1 MAFYWTAKGNFY
13 AKLWASHAQTVNG
26 TTDSRGSVTTVCL
39 SAGLILQTR
48 TMCARNGRREM
59 TAGEKIRKRRL
70 ELGITQKDVS
80 RMIGTT
86 GAYVSAV
93 EKQKRGVKK
102 ETRLAKFAEALQC
115 SVNDLKSDV
124 PKGMVDPTNDEF
136 GAVCN
141 CAVRYCLGRR
151 SYMPSLVCRYIISL
165 LPELTEKTL
174 DCFERDIAERKR
186 TGFDFGDSCDYETW
200 DAFYKAVCGEIEGR
214 KDNG

>member
-1 MAFYWTAKGNFY
+1 M
-13 AKLWASHAQTVNG
+13 
-26 TTDSRGSVTTVCL
+26 TT
-39 SAGLILQTR
+39 
-48 TMCARNGRREM
+48 
-59 TAGEKIRKRRL
+59 GEKIKKRRL
-70 ELGITQKDVS
+70 ELGITQKDVA

-86 GAYVSAV
+86 NAYVSAV

-115 SVNDLKSDV
+115 SVNDLKSDAT
-124 PKGMVDPTNDEF
+124 KGTVDPTNDDF
-136 GAVCN
+136 GAICN

-165 LPELTEKTL
+165 LPELTDKTI

-200 DAFYKAVCGEIEGR
+200 DAFYKAVCKEIEGR
-214 KDNG
+214 MGNG

>member
-1 MAFYWTAKGNFY
+1 
-13 AKLWASHAQTVNG
+13 
-26 TTDSRGSVTTVCL
+26 
-39 SAGLILQTR
+39 
-48 TMCARNGRREM
+48 M

-70 ELGITQKDVS
+70 ELGITQKDVA

-86 GAYVSAV
+86 NAYVSAV
-93 EKQKRGVKK
+93 EKQKRDVKK
-102 ETRLAKFAEALQC
+102 ETRLTKFAEALKC
-115 SVNDLKSDV
+115 SVDDLRSDV
-124 PKGMVDPTNDEF
+124 PKGMVDPDNDDF

-165 LPELTEKTL
+165 LPELTDKTL

-200 DAFYKAVCGEIEGR
+200 DAFYKVVCKEIER
-214 KDNG
+214 RNGDGSQAD

>member
-1 MAFYWTAKGNFY
+1 
-13 AKLWASHAQTVNG
+13 
-26 TTDSRGSVTTVCL
+26 
-39 SAGLILQTR
+39 
-48 TMCARNGRREM
+48 M

-70 ELGITQKDVS
+70 ELGITQKGVA

-86 GAYVSAV
+86 SAYVSAV

-115 SVNDLKSDV
+115 SVNDLKSDA
-124 PKGMVDPTNDEF
+124 PKCMVDPASDDF
-136 GAVCN
+136 GSVCN

-165 LPELTEKTL
+165 LPELTDKTL

-200 DAFYKAVCGEIEGR
+200 DAFYKAVCKEIEGR
-214 KDNG
+214 KKQ